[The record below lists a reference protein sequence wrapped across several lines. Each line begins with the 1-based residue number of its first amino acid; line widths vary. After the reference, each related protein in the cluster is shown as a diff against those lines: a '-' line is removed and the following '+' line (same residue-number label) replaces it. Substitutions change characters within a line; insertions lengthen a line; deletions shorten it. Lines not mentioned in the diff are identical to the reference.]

1 MFAALAKQWPFF
13 TGIGV
18 VGCAIVYT
26 TAGLTE
32 EQKKVSTSTMDAR
45 DGARAME
52 DASGD
57 DRAAR

>member
-32 EQKKVSTSTMDAR
+32 EQKK
-45 DGARAME
+45 
-52 DASGD
+52 ASKFLHPGGH
-57 DRAAR
+57 